1 MLAVMHGEAI
11 PTGLCAECR
20 HARPVV
26 SGRGS
31 TFLLCRRSES
41 DPRYPRYPR
50 LPVIACAGFERT
62 ASVLEPTPE
71 PAP

>member
-1 MLAVMHGEAI
+1 MLAAMDGVAI
-11 PTGLCAECR
+11 PVGLCAECR
-20 HARPVV
+20 YARPVT

-41 DPRYPRYPR
+41 DPRFVRYPR
-50 LPVIACAGFERT
+50 LPVIHCAGFERT
-62 ASVLEPTPE
+62 ASLPDQVPE